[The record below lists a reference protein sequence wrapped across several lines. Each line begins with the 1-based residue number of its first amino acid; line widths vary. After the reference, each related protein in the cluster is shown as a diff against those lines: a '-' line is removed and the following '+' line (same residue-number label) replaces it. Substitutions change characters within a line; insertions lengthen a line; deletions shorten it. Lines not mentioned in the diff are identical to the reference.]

1 MVMTKEKSLEQL
13 IQETR
18 PQYQD
23 KNTVSFL
30 GKVSSGKTVSA
41 ALLKHTLSKF
51 WIPDSKGKW
60 EAVVSSGYEEI
71 NAILLQMKKGMF
83 PAATPK
89 ENYPKLVIDIYNM
102 QGNPVKKELVLHD
115 MSGENYIDLLTTS
128 NLGAKERLA
137 EILSGNGAHIAYAKK
152 YVIVIDCEEREDW
165 DVDIAKVSHMLG
177 RLKEIKQIIH
187 NFGSDEQ
194 LHTPISIVFT
204 KSDVLSN
211 DDQKKPAEELAKDYP
226 ELLSSLKINH
236 DGKSLCFFKM
246 FVASKLESQ
255 EEAQTRVKNKD
266 LKLRK
271 EFEEQKK
278 SRENQIETTIKQSVG
293 AAVKQAREEGQN
305 EENIRNISKDT
316 RQRELAKY
324 QEQLEPSSPLLTD
337 REAELIPQS
346 KIDVPLS
353 YAASEYS
360 KLISWIVDEKNDE

>member
-1 MVMTKEKSLEQL
+1 MTKKKPLKQL
-13 IQETR
+13 INETMPR
-18 PQYQD
+18 YQD
-23 KNTVSFL
+23 KNIVSFL

-60 EAVVSSGYEEI
+60 EAVVSSGYDEI
-71 NAILLQMKKGMF
+71 NAILLQMKNGMF
-83 PAATPK
+83 PSATPK

-102 QGNPVKKELVLHD
+102 QGKPVKKELVLHD

-128 NLGAKERLA
+128 NLDAKERLA
-137 EILSGNGAHIAYAKK
+137 EILSGDGAYIAYAKK
-152 YVIVIDCEEREDW
+152 YAIMIDCKEKENW
-165 DVDIAKVSHMLG
+165 DLNNAKVAHMLSN
-177 RLKEIKQIIH
+177 LKEIKQIIH

-211 DDQKKPAEELAKDYP
+211 DDQKKTAEELAKDYP

-255 EEAQTRVKNKD
+255 KEAQTRVKNKD
-266 LKLRK
+266 LKLKK

-278 SRENQIETTIKQSVG
+278 SREKQIETTIKQSVDT
-293 AAVKQAREEGQN
+293 AVKQAREEGQD
-305 EENIRNISKDT
+305 EEYIHDMLEDT

-324 QEQLEPSSPLLTD
+324 REQLESSYPSLSD
-337 REAELIPQS
+337 RETELIPQS
-346 KIDVPLS
+346 KIDVPLR

-360 KLISWIVDEKNDE
+360 KLISWIVDDKNDE